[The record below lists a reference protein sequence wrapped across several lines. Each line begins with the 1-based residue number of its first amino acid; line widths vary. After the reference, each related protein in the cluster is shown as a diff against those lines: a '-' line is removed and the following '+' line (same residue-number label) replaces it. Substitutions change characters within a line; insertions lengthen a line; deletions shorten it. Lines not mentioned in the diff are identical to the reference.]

1 MRFWVYELKLYA
13 FLKGL
18 LNFFYYITLW
28 FEICPLFVCRK
39 LLQRKSIPLLKSR
52 FQMEWILVVLYLILW
67 YTLRS
72 IWHFRWMLITMSYKS
87 LFSFQFLCNWYL
99 TDYFNVLKTSC
110 VMSWGK
116 QRNVAYIIVSLLIV
130 LHLYKIRDF
139 HYLSL
144 RWNFFWCN
152 LWTRCIF

>member
-1 MRFWVYELKLYA
+1 
-13 FLKGL
+13 
-18 LNFFYYITLW
+18 
-28 FEICPLFVCRK
+28 
-39 LLQRKSIPLLKSR
+39 
-52 FQMEWILVVLYLILW
+52 MEWILVVLYLILW

-87 LFSFQFLCNWYL
+87 LFSFQLKCNWCK
-99 TDYFNVLKTSC
+99 TDYFNLLKTSC

-116 QRNVAYIIVSLLIV
+116 QQNVAYIVVSLLIV

-144 RWNFFWCN
+144 RGNFFWCN
-152 LWTRCIF
+152 LWTRCIFKESKVRMAKQEFKFNYISRNIF